1 MTAIMVVADLPPQD
15 GTGCLPH
22 QPIKTSARKQVSDSS
37 IMARGTYTPP
47 RSSLGSD
54 SDNTPKQ
61 AEGANNSSKP
71 FEQGLECR
79 RHDRRVKRNISLREK
94 AMEDRLRKIERDN
107 AMLMTTLSGIAGSF
121 GQLNSLLP
129 RTRPETSNI
138 LVREPIRRSQGVV
151 EEIQKLEPVM
161 RELQAG
167 AGRVSM
173 EEASS
178 PVRPTLDGEDE
189 SSIS

>member
-1 MTAIMVVADLPPQD
+1 M
-15 GTGCLPH
+15 
-22 QPIKTSARKQVSDSS
+22 
-37 IMARGTYTPP
+37 
-47 RSSLGSD
+47 
-54 SDNTPKQ
+54 
-61 AEGANNSSKP
+61 
-71 FEQGLECR
+71 
-79 RHDRRVKRNISLREK
+79 SLREK

-129 RTRPETSNI
+129 RPRPETGNI
-138 LVREPIRRSQGVV
+138 LGREPFRRPQGVV

-173 EEASS
+173 EQTSS
-178 PVRPTLDGEDE
+178 PLRPARR
-189 SSIS
+189 